1 MQAWIQHG
9 HDGLPQRAG
18 FSVDRVM
25 EVYNAWWEMPEDP
38 HNLELDRVREEM
50 AECDL
55 LIVLDTS
62 GEAGAGATREAVLG
76 AVLDKEDKLGV
87 VTITTRPDVTQ
98 GGFLNIFADAE
109 EVFSRLLESL
119 NIRNIPTIPRNICC
133 LHLAS
138 AMVNTVFSLVMEMT
152 IFTPGPV

>member
-1 MQAWIQHG
+1 M
-9 HDGLPQRAG
+9 D
-18 FSVDRVM
+18 SVM

-50 AECDL
+50 AGCDL
-55 LIVLDTS
+55 LIVLDSS

-76 AVLDKEDKLGV
+76 SVLNKEDKLGV
-87 VTITTRPDVTQ
+87 VTVTTKPEVTE

-119 NIRNIPTIPRNICC
+119 NIRSIPTIPRNICC

-138 AMVNTVFSLVMEMT
+138 AMVRLCSQTLHGNDKSIIMT
-152 IFTPGPV
+152 GPL